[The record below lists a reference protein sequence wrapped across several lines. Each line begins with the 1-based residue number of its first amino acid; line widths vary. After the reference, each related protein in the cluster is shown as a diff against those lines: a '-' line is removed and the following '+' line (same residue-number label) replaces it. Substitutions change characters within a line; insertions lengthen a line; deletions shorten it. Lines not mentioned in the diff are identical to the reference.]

1 MIWSKKKDPVK
12 RAGTK
17 KQTTGFTMLLIPNSS
32 DTAKTVEITFDRL
45 LQLITGAVATAII
58 VIGLIISMM
67 VHNHKLKTS
76 LEDAETSVRE
86 LSATNAKLEDTVTA
100 LNEQVDADKEIFS
113 KIEDTIS
120 RKEEEEAVEA
130 EEAAV
135 PYRMPIANA
144 KAILVEDPYR
154 DSNGGATNGIVF
166 ETTKGAVITASA
178 EGTIMHV
185 DSDDSNPFYT
195 RGIVIDHG
203 NGYITYYR
211 MNGDVSTEE
220 GVIASPG
227 DVIAVLT
234 EDGYVAY
241 EIKKDGE
248 FIDPRDMIK
257 QEER

>member
-1 MIWSKKKDPVK
+1 MIWNKKDETK
-12 RAGTK
+12 RADTK

-32 DTAKTVEITFDRL
+32 DSAKTVEITYDRL
-45 LQLITGAVATAII
+45 LQLFTGAVATAII

-76 LEDAETSVRE
+76 LSEAERSVEE
-86 LSATNAKLEDTVTA
+86 LGATNTMLEETVTA
-100 LNEQVDADKEIFS
+100 LNDQISADKEIFS

-120 RKEEEEAVEA
+120 KKEEEEAASA

-135 PYRMPIANA
+135 PNEIPVRNA
-144 KAILVEDPYR
+144 KAILVEDPYM

-166 ETTKGAVITASA
+166 STTKGALVTATA
-178 EGTIMHV
+178 EGTVIHV

-195 RGIVIDHG
+195 KGVVIDHG

-211 MNGDVSTEE
+211 LNGDVSTEE
-220 GVIASPG
+220 GIVVAPG

-241 EIKKDGE
+241 EIKKDGN
-248 FIDPRDMIK
+248 FIDPRSLIT
-257 QEER
+257 QTE